1 MSEILR
7 PEMRGTRWAEAF
19 AAIRAAEKRLAGAI
33 WRSPC
38 HRSLHLSRMT
48 GCNVWCKLDLLQ
60 PTGSF
65 KERGARNR
73 LMTLSADE
81 RARGV
86 VAVSAGNH
94 ALALACHGRELGIA
108 VTVVMPPWAPLVKV
122 MNCRALGAEVIL
134 FGDSF
139 AAARAHAMEI
149 AEKTAKIFVPPYD
162 DLDVIAGQGTVG
174 LEIVA
179 DVPQAA
185 AVVVPVGGGGLI
197 AGVAVAVKG
206 LLPDCQ
212 VIGVSAEHTPA
223 AEAARTAG
231 EMVTVRPQPTLA
243 DGLAVAQVGA
253 LCLPVLRDLVDEQIA
268 VDEADIAR
276 AIVRL
281 LEHEK
286 LVTEGAGAVAL
297 AALIDEDYGL
307 AAKFRG
313 RDVVLVLGGGNIDL
327 TVLGRVIDRGLA
339 ADGRRCRFTASLED
353 RPGSLVR
360 LLAVVAGVGASIQEV
375 DHDRAFGP
383 LDVAKVEVTI
393 MAETRDHAHIA
404 ELMAAIRTAGFVIGP

>member
-1 MSEILR
+1 
-7 PEMRGTRWAEAF
+7 
-19 AAIRAAEKRLAGAI
+19 
-33 WRSPC
+33 
-38 HRSLHLSRMT
+38 
-48 GCNVWCKLDLLQ
+48 
-60 PTGSF
+60 
-65 KERGARNR
+65 
-73 LMTLSADE
+73 
-81 RARGV
+81 
-86 VAVSAGNH
+86 
-94 ALALACHGRELGIA
+94 
-108 VTVVMPPWAPLVKV
+108 
-122 MNCRALGAEVIL
+122 
-134 FGDSF
+134 
-139 AAARAHAMEI
+139 
-149 AEKTAKIFVPPYD
+149 
-162 DLDVIAGQGTVG
+162 
-174 LEIVA
+174 
-179 DVPQAA
+179 
-185 AVVVPVGGGGLI
+185 VVVPVGGGGLI

-223 AEAARTAG
+223 AAAAREAG
-231 EMVTVRPQPTLA
+231 KLVAVRPQPTLA

-253 LCLPVLRDLVDEQIA
+253 LCLPVLRELVDRQVM

-297 AALIDEDYGL
+297 AALLDEEYGL
-307 AAKFRG
+307 IEQFRG

-339 ADGRRCRFTASLED
+339 ADGRRCRFTAKLED

-383 LDVAKVEVTI
+383 LDVAMVEVTI
-393 MAETRDHAHIA
+393 MVETRDHVHIA
-404 ELMAAIRTAGFVIGP
+404 ELMEAVRGAGFEVR

>member
-1 MSEILR
+1 
-7 PEMRGTRWAEAF
+7 
-19 AAIRAAEKRLAGAI
+19 
-33 WRSPC
+33 
-38 HRSLHLSRMT
+38 
-48 GCNVWCKLDLLQ
+48 
-60 PTGSF
+60 
-65 KERGARNR
+65 
-73 LMTLSADE
+73 
-81 RARGV
+81 
-86 VAVSAGNH
+86 
-94 ALALACHGRELGIA
+94 

-206 LLPDCQ
+206 LLPDCSI
-212 VIGVSAEHTPA
+212 IGVSAEHTPA